1 MLIALSRAFLLTCP
15 VGSSFKIHE
24 RSDLVMMLKEAR
36 QEVFARAEETL
47 KQCFARRPNYND
59 IVPALLDGGLEA
71 LREKCGLELHIPL
84 KPMLGSITRDLEEML
99 TKLKGRFFA
108 CEYKYGE
115 FLGYTLGAGGF
126 LRSDGKRWTKGA
138 DTL

>member
-1 MLIALSRAFLLTCP
+1 MLVALSRAFLLTRP

-24 RSDLVMMLKEAR
+24 RSDFIMMGKEAR
-36 QEVFARAEETL
+36 QEIYARAEEIL

-59 IVPALLDGGLEA
+59 IVPVLLDGGLEA
-71 LREKCGLELHIPL
+71 LGEKCRLELHIPL

-99 TKLKGRFFA
+99 IKLKGRFFA

-115 FLGYTLGAGGF
+115 FYLFFSPFF
-126 LRSDGKRWTKGA
+126 LIHPLKLA
-138 DTL
+138 LLEF